1 MRTSVDTSVVCSSS
15 FAIDALRV
23 AISHISAAPL
33 FTCLLLENMSTTCT
47 RFCTSCSRIMCWIT
61 FSDWHAQ
68 YMIDTML
75 AAAVS
80 SISSFTMH
88 SSNTSGPW

>member
-1 MRTSVDTSVVCSSS
+1 MRTSVDTTVVCSSS
-15 FAIDALRV
+15 FAIAALRV

-33 FTCLLLENMSTTCT
+33 FTRLLLGNRSTTCT
-47 RFCTSCSRIMCWIT
+47 RFCTSCSRIIRWIT

-68 YMIDTML
+68 YMIDTTL

-80 SISSFTMH
+80 SISSFTMLV
-88 SSNTSGPW
+88 SNTSGPW